1 MYFHESFW
9 RLLIIT
15 ERFSLD
21 KLLKLQIEI
30 GILLNPIHSFT
41 NSTFAEVFNIYFLCH
56 VHVSIGFDTN
66 AAIIGLPNLG
76 INMK

>member
-1 MYFHESFW
+1 
-9 RLLIIT
+9 LVIT

-30 GILLNPIHSFT
+30 RILLNPVHSFT
-41 NSTFAEVFNIYFLCH
+41 NNTFPEVRSISFLRL
-56 VHVSIGFDTN
+56 VHVSIGFDTD
-66 AAIIGLPNLG
+66 AATIRLPNLG